1 MDKKTFRA
9 FRVEEDETGKFV
21 RSIVE
26 RKIEDLPAGDVLV
39 NVHFAGLNYKDA
51 LSATGNKGVT
61 RKYPHTPG
69 IDGAGTVVESKSP
82 HFNTGD
88 EVVVTSYDL
97 GMNTYGGFAEYI
109 RVPAEWVIPLPK
121 ALTLR
126 ESMILGTAGFTAGLS
141 LYYLLRGGARPSNG
155 PIVVTGASGG
165 VGSLAVA
172 LLAQNGFDVVA
183 VTGKKEAHGMLS
195 KLGAKEI
202 IDRKA
207 VDDESGRPM
216 LKAQFAGAIDT
227 VGGNMLA
234 TILKSTG
241 PYGVVTCCGLVQSHK
256 LETSVFPFILRGIS
270 LVGVDSQNTPR
281 EIRYKVWEHLATDW
295 KLEGLEDLAEEVDL
309 HGLNEKVDLILDGK
323 VQGRILV
330 KP

>member
-1 MDKKTFRA
+1 MKEKYNAFFVTEGENKTYH
-9 FRVEEDETGKFV
+9 
-21 RSIVE
+21 
-26 RKIEDLPAGDVLV
+26 RKVTALSKDDLPEGEVLIR
-39 NVHFAGLNYKDA
+39 VHYSSLNYKDA
-51 LSATGNKGVT
+51 LSCIGNKGVT
-61 RKYPHTPG
+61 RSYPHTPG
-69 IDGAGTVVESKSP
+69 IDAAGVVASSISP
-82 HFNTGD
+82 KVDAGSQ
-88 EVVVTSYDL
+88 VLVTSYDL

-109 RVPAEWVIPLPK
+109 RVPAEWVIPLPE

-141 LYYLLRGGARPSNG
+141 LYYLLRGGVRPSNG

-172 LLAQNGFDVVA
+172 LLAKNGFDVVA
-183 VTGKKEAHGMLS
+183 VTGKKEAHSMLS

-323 VQGRILV
+323 IKGRILV